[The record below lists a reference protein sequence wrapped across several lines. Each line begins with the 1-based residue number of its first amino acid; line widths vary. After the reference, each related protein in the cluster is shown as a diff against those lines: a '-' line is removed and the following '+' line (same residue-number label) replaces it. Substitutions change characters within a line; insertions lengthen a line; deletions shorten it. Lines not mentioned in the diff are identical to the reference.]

1 MRLSRRQAT
10 EIVLFGIVVGG
21 LLTLLTFWT
30 FQVLALLTYALLSS
44 AALLALSFPS
54 RPARA
59 WFSVP
64 VLVFGFLLIK
74 ELPIA
79 MPLRTRLSGVSFNN
93 ASIADV
99 LSRISQ
105 QRVTMPYW
113 RFFVSD
119 KEAATKK
126 LSLVIR
132 DGCSLGEALDAI
144 MTAGGYR
151 YRWIWHKGCGNAP
164 APICASFYVWRLDEP
179 VVDDSFWA
187 ETSWDLMI
195 ERDDVYWAKTLSGKP
210 DHENDSSPEVPE
222 ALGRSEE

>member
-1 MRLSRRQAT
+1 MRLSRPQAT
-10 EIVLFGIVVGG
+10 QIVLFGIIVGG
-21 LLTLLTFWT
+21 LFTLLTSWT
-30 FQVLALLTYALLSS
+30 FQVLALLTYALVSS

-59 WFSVP
+59 WASVP
-64 VLVFGFLLIK
+64 VLIFAFLLIK

-79 MPLRTRLSGVSFNN
+79 MPLRTRLSGMSFNN
-93 ASIADV
+93 SVADV
-99 LSRISQ
+99 FSRISQ
-105 QRVTMPYW
+105 QRVTNPYW

-132 DGCSLGEALDAI
+132 DGCPLGEALDAI

-151 YRWIWHKGCGNAP
+151 YRWVWHKGCGNAP
-164 APICASFYVWRLDEP
+164 APICASFYVWRLDGP
-179 VVDDSFWA
+179 AVDDSFWT

-195 ERDDVYWAKTLSGKP
+195 ERDDVYWTKTLSGKP
-210 DHENDSSPEVPE
+210 DHENDSSPEVPK
-222 ALGRSEE
+222 ALGASEQ